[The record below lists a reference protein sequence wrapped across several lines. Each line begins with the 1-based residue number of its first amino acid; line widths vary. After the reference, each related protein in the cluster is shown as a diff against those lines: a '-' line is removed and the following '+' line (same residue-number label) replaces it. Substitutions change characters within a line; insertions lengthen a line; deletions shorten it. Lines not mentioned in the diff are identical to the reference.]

1 MHGHHEVI
9 VIGGSFA
16 GLSAAMQLARARRRV
31 LVIDAGRPRNRFAAH
46 AHGFR
51 AGRQAARA
59 DRRRSRRAA
68 RRVPHRAADR
78 RRRAHGRARCGRPLP
93 RDARR
98 RQPGECRPV
107 DPRDRHPRRIARAA
121 RACGTLGRERAA
133 LSVLPWIRGERSA
146 ARRARHA
153 SAVGASGDPDS
164 GLGPTTWFTQGV
176 VEANEEEAALLDA
189 RGVRIERSPVVE
201 ILGDAPRID
210 ALRLADGQVVPI
222 DALFVGARTAMAS
235 DLAQQLGCAFDD
247 GPLGPV
253 VRVDAM
259 KQTSV
264 DGVFAAGDASTPMTN
279 ATFASASGVMAGV
292 AAHRSLI
299 WGCTRKRTRSRLLY
313 DVTRRAARH
322 PPPAARRLPCCIPR
336 AKSAAFRAR

>member
-1 MHGHHEVI
+1 MAERDADGRFHVTLAD
-9 VIGGSFA
+9 GS
-16 GLSAAMQLARARRRV
+16 RAS
-31 LVIDAGRPRNRFAAH
+31 
-46 AHGFR
+46 
-51 AGRQAARA
+51 A
-59 DRRRSRRAA
+59 DRLILATGIRDELPALPGLAERWGVS
-68 RRVPHRAADR
+68 VLHCPYC
-78 RRRAHGRARCGRPLP
+78 HGYEVSGQRLGVLAT
-93 RDARR
+93 
-98 RQPGECRPV
+98 
-107 DPRDRHPRRIARAA
+107 HP
-121 RACGTLGRERAA
+121 
-133 LSVLPWIRGERSA
+133 LSVHQAILI
-146 ARRARHA
+146 
-153 SAVGASGDPDS
+153 PDW
-164 GLGPTTWFTQGV
+164 GPTTWFTQGV

-299 WGCTRKRTRSRLLY
+299 WGLH
-313 DVTRRAARH
+313 A
-322 PPPAARRLPCCIPR
+322 
-336 AKSAAFRAR
+336 

>member
-1 MHGHHEVI
+1 MHDHHEVI

-16 GLSAAMQLARARRRV
+16 GLSAAMQLARARRGV

-46 AHGFR
+46 AHGFFGQDGKPPAQIVDEAAAQLAAYPTVQRIAGDVRTAERDADGRFHVTLADGSR
-51 AGRQAARA
+51 ANA
-59 DRRRSRRAA
+59 DRLILATGIRDELPALPGLAERWGVS
-68 RRVPHRAADR
+68 VLHCPYC
-78 RRRAHGRARCGRPLP
+78 HGYEVSGQQLGVLAS
-93 RDARR
+93 
-98 RQPGECRPV
+98 
-107 DPRDRHPRRIARAA
+107 HP
-121 RACGTLGRERAA
+121 
-133 LSVLPWIRGERSA
+133 LSVHQAILI
-146 ARRARHA
+146 
-153 SAVGASGDPDS
+153 PDW
-164 GLGPTTWFTQGV
+164 GPTTWFTQGV
-176 VEANEEEAALLDA
+176 VDANEEEAALLDA

-201 ILGDAPRID
+201 ILGDAPRIE

-222 DALFVGARTAMAS
+222 DALFVGAHTAMAS

-264 DGVFAAGDASTPMTN
+264 AGVFAAGDASTPMTN

-299 WGCTRKRTRSRLLY
+299 FGLDR
-313 DVTRRAARH
+313 
-322 PPPAARRLPCCIPR
+322 
-336 AKSAAFRAR
+336 

>member
-1 MHGHHEVI
+1 MHDPHEVI

-46 AHGFR
+46 AHGFFGQDGKPPTQIIDEAAAQLAAYPTVQR
-51 AGRQAARA
+51 VAGDVRTAG
-59 DRRRSRRAA
+59 
-68 RRVPHRAADR
+68 RAADGR
-78 RRRAHGRARCGRPLP
+78 FHVTLADGSRASADRLILATGIRDELPALPGLAERWGVSVLHCPYCHGYEVSGQRLGVLAT
-93 RDARR
+93 
-98 RQPGECRPV
+98 
-107 DPRDRHPRRIARAA
+107 HP
-121 RACGTLGRERAA
+121 
-133 LSVLPWIRGERSA
+133 LSVHQAILI
-146 ARRARHA
+146 
-153 SAVGASGDPDS
+153 PDW
-164 GLGPTTWFTQGV
+164 GPTTWFTQGAA
-176 VEANEEEAALLDA
+176 EANEEEAALLEA

-201 ILGDAPRID
+201 ILGDAPRIE

-253 VRVDAM
+253 VRVDAG
-259 KQTSV
+259 KQASV
-264 DGVFAAGDASTPMTN
+264 AGVFVAGDASTPMSN

-299 WGCTRKRTRSRLLY
+299 FGLDR
-313 DVTRRAARH
+313 
-322 PPPAARRLPCCIPR
+322 
-336 AKSAAFRAR
+336 

>member
-1 MHGHHEVI
+1 M
-9 VIGGSFA
+9 
-16 GLSAAMQLARARRRV
+16 
-31 LVIDAGRPRNRFAAH
+31 
-46 AHGFR
+46 
-51 AGRQAARA
+51 
-59 DRRRSRRAA
+59 
-68 RRVPHRAADR
+68 
-78 RRRAHGRARCGRPLP
+78 
-93 RDARR
+93 
-98 RQPGECRPV
+98 
-107 DPRDRHPRRIARAA
+107 
-121 RACGTLGRERAA
+121 
-133 LSVLPWIRGERSA
+133 
-146 ARRARHA
+146 
-153 SAVGASGDPDS
+153 
-164 GLGPTTWFTQGV
+164 

-299 WGCTRKRTRSRLLY
+299 WGCTRKQTRSRLLY

>member
-46 AHGFR
+46 AHGFFGQDGKPPAQIVDEAAAQLAAYPTVQRIAGDVRTAERDADGRFHVTLADGSR
-51 AGRQAARA
+51 ASA
-59 DRRRSRRAA
+59 DRLILATGIRDELPALPGLAERWGVS
-68 RRVPHRAADR
+68 VLHCPYC
-78 RRRAHGRARCGRPLP
+78 HGYEVSGQRLGVLAT
-93 RDARR
+93 
-98 RQPGECRPV
+98 
-107 DPRDRHPRRIARAA
+107 HP
-121 RACGTLGRERAA
+121 
-133 LSVLPWIRGERSA
+133 LSVHQAILI
-146 ARRARHA
+146 
-153 SAVGASGDPDS
+153 PDW
-164 GLGPTTWFTQGV
+164 GPTTWFTQDV

-222 DALFVGARTAMAS
+222 DALFVGAHTAMAS

-264 DGVFAAGDASTPMTN
+264 AGVFAAGDASTPMTN

-299 WGCTRKRTRSRLLY
+299 VGLGR
-313 DVTRRAARH
+313 
-322 PPPAARRLPCCIPR
+322 
-336 AKSAAFRAR
+336 